1 MAEPSSDRRFS
12 QRASRLREAVGRR
25 DFAET
30 VMALADVAPTFPPS
44 LVTHGLELAHAV
56 RRAVGERPLEA
67 TLWEELLA
75 LRRGPG
81 ADAFFAMPLPQRAD
95 ADDPLLD
102 AAVEIL
108 ALVDAVRNNRHVHA
122 GQPLDRILHEGVLRT
137 RRVVL
142 SEDCVPV
149 CVRLG
154 CFFAVVDVHD
164 EHPRHLRDRIVQ
176 AFREGPL
183 QLGSLRARRVA
194 APLLVCITPLPFAE
208 AVHSHRV
215 GVDGPWIG
223 WSATAGR
230 RPMGVLAAHHLVLE
244 GPGFATLR
252 ADFRRRVRAM
262 RVALGLDGADQDWDG
277 TEDFSDFD
285 AAPFPPYGPSP
296 DELHPALREL
306 APDSDAALL
315 AELEELAGPD
325 PDDGRRRHTFAFNPT
340 TDDGGEGSL
349 EPPPGLP
356 ADLLLLAR
364 ARPAVWLGERLISGP
379 RRGPPSMR
387 YATIHRGAFS
397 LPDFCYAY
405 CRAQH
410 DAMTVYHPAYSGQG
424 FTFIVPH
431 LRDGSARRAMP
442 VLCSFR
448 TRKGS
453 PEGARIFKQRLQRQL
468 DLADRGADLL
478 SRVLDDALRVAL
490 PSVLKST
497 VVRAI
502 ERLPGDGGTFLG
514 GRGLVARIVI
524 PDDVVDPIARYAGLY
539 EGIFGGSCQERG
551 GVSLTA
557 VDRGYRRDLCALGTG
572 PFRNKDAM
580 DLFWQRFAWFL
591 EQSAM

>member
-1 MAEPSSDRRFS
+1 M
-12 QRASRLREAVGRR
+12 GRR

-30 VMALADVAPTFPPS
+30 VLALADVAPNFPPT
-44 LVTHGLELAHAV
+44 LVTHGLELAHAL
-56 RRAVGERPLEA
+56 RRAVGERPVEA

-81 ADAFFAMPLPQRAD
+81 ADAFFAMPLPTRAPSE
-95 ADDPLLD
+95 DPLLD
-102 AAVEIL
+102 SSVELL
-108 ALVDAVRNNRHVHA
+108 ALVDAVRHNRHSHA
-122 GQPLDRILHEGVLRT
+122 GQPLDRTLREGVLRT

-142 SEDCVPV
+142 SEETVPV

-154 CFFAVVDVHD
+154 CYFAVVDVRD
-164 EHPRHLRDRIVQ
+164 EHPRQLRDRIVQ
-176 AFREGPL
+176 ALREKPL
-183 QLGSLRARRVA
+183 PLGSLKARRVA
-194 APLLVCITPLPFAE
+194 APLLVSLTPLPFAE

-215 GVDGPWIG
+215 GIDGPWIG
-223 WSATAGR
+223 WSNTGGR

-262 RVALGLDGADQDWDG
+262 RVALGLDGAEQDWDG
-277 TEDFSDFD
+277 SEDFSEFD
-285 AAPFPPYGPSP
+285 ASPFPAYGPNP
-296 DELHPALREL
+296 DELHPALRGL
-306 APDSDAALL
+306 VPDADAELL
-315 AELEELAGPD
+315 ARLDELAGP
-325 PDDGRRRHTFAFNPT
+325 PPGEEPRHRHTFAFNPT
-340 TDDGGEGSL
+340 TDAPGDEDE

-356 ADLLLLAR
+356 EDLRLLAR
-364 ARPAVWLGERLISGP
+364 ARPSVWLGDRLISGP
-379 RRGPPSMR
+379 RRGPPAMR

-410 DAMTVYHPAYSGQG
+410 DAMAVYHPGYSGQG

-431 LRDGSARRAMP
+431 LREGAARRAMP
-442 VLCSFR
+442 VLCTFR

-453 PEGARIFKQRLQRQL
+453 PEGSRIFKQRLQRQL
-468 DLADRGADLL
+468 DLAETGSDLL

-490 PSVLKST
+490 PAVVKST

-502 ERLPGDGGTFLG
+502 ERLPGDGGSFLG

-524 PDDVVDPIARYAGLY
+524 PEEVVDPIARYAGLY
-539 EGIFGGSCQERG
+539 EGVFGGSCQERG

-572 PFRNKDAM
+572 PFRQKDAM
-580 DLFWQRFAWFL
+580 DLFWQRFAYFL
-591 EQSAM
+591 EQAAM